1 MKDVLQDIVAH
12 THSLGFLSLVKISNE
27 EQTKIESMAEDRSVI
42 LNANTNS
49 KVNEFD
55 GVFGMPNLDKLALHL
70 KCPEYQKDAKLNV
83 VTAERNGKT
92 VPTHIH
98 FENAGGDFQN
108 DYRFM
113 STEIINEKLKSVK
126 FKGTAWEVEFE
137 PSIASVQRFK
147 LQAAAHT
154 EETVFTV
161 KTTDCT
167 TTPGNK
173 HLSFF
178 FGDANSHAGS
188 FIFQMNVNKELKN
201 AWSWPIQQVMS
212 ILNLDGKVTM
222 AISDAGAMQ
231 ITVDSGIAQYNYI
244 LPAQTK

>member
-1 MKDVLQDIVAH
+1 
-12 THSLGFLSLVKISNE
+12 
-27 EQTKIESMAEDRSVI
+27 
-42 LNANTNS
+42 
-49 KVNEFD
+49 
-55 GVFGMPNLDKLALHL
+55 MPNLDKLALHL

-98 FENAGGDFQN
+98 FENAVGDFQN

-137 PSIASVQRFK
+137 PSVASVQRFK

-188 FIFQMNVNKELKN
+188 FIFQMNVNKELKH
-201 AWSWPIQQVMS
+201 AWSWPIQHVMS
-212 ILNLDGKVTM
+212 ILNLHGKITM
-222 AISDAGAMQ
+222 GISDSVAMQ
-231 ITVDSGIAQYNYI
+231 ITADSGIAQYNYI
-244 LPAQTK
+244 LLAQTK

>member
-1 MKDVLQDIVAH
+1 MKDILQDIVAH
-12 THSLGFLSLVKISNE
+12 THSLGFLSLVKVTNE

-42 LNANTNS
+42 LSANTNS

-70 KCPEYQKDAKLNV
+70 KCPEYQKDAKIEV
-83 VTAERNGKT
+83 KSAERNGKT
-92 VPTHIH
+92 IPTHIH
-98 FENAGGDFQN
+98 FENAGKDFKN

-126 FKGTAWEVEFE
+126 FKGTAWDIEFE
-137 PSIASVQRFK
+137 PRVAAIARLK
-147 LQAAAHT
+147 LQAAAHV

-161 KTTDCT
+161 KTE
-167 TTPGNK
+167 GSN
-173 HLSFF
+173 LVFY

-188 FIFQMNVNKELKN
+188 FVFEQAVSNELKN
-201 AWSWPIQQVMS
+201 TWSWPIQQVISILSLDGRIKMS
-212 ILNLDGKVTM
+212 I
-222 AISDAGAMQ
+222 SDQGAMK
-231 ITVDSGIAQYNYI
+231 ISVDSGIGQYDYI

>member
-12 THSLGFLSLVKISNE
+12 THSLGFLSLVKVSNE

-98 FENAGGDFQN
+98 FENAVGDFKN

-126 FKGTAWEVEFE
+126 FKGSNWDIDFE
-137 PSIASVQRFK
+137 PKLAAIHRLK
-147 LQAAAHT
+147 LQAAAHV

-161 KTTDCT
+161 KTED
-167 TTPGNK
+167 NN
-173 HLSFF
+173 LVLY

-188 FIFQMNVNKELKN
+188 FVFESGVKGELKN
-201 AWSWPIQQVMS
+201 TWSWPIQQVIS
-212 ILNLDGKVTM
+212 ILSLDGKVKM
-222 AISDAGAMQ
+222 SISDQGAMQ
-231 ITVDSGIAQYNYI
+231 ITVDSGIGQYNYI

>member
-98 FENAGGDFQN
+98 FENAGGDFKN

-137 PSIASVQRFK
+137 PSVASIQRFK

-161 KTTDCT
+161 KTEN
-167 TTPGNK
+167 GN
-173 HLSFF
+173 LVFYY
-178 FGDANSHAGS
+178 GDANSHAGS
-188 FIFQMNVNKELKN
+188 FIFQGSVSKELQN

-212 ILNLDGKVTM
+212 ILNLDGKVTL